1 MQNDKPFRKKK
12 HIFLFLHDTKK
23 KGVVLYGPN
32 SIESDSGP
40 SSEKNLGVLGQS
52 IQFHPFL
59 QMNTWCHFCEQNEY

>member
-1 MQNDKPFRKKK
+1 MQNDKLFMKKNTFSFFCM
-12 HIFLFLHDTKK
+12 IQK
-23 KGVVLYGPN
+23 KGIAPYGPN

-40 SSEKNLGVLGQS
+40 SWGKKNLGVLGQS